1 MITSLS
7 RTRTDVQDYIVE
19 SFDLPSPSWGEFRDF
34 TERLYGDDPFWSHP
48 ADPPADAGA
57 RAFIVRADGR
67 IVAGACCMIN
77 DGICLDGQRTALVGW
92 YEAMDDPDAAARLFD
107 GIAEH
112 YRGMGCRRLL
122 GPLNGSTWHRYRVAL
137 PSDADPFF
145 LDVRNRPW
153 YAAQWEGRGFA
164 TVARY
169 FSTKV
174 SGLDRPYDRVGRFEE
189 IYRSR
194 GVTVR
199 PVDTGR
205 FEEELLKLYRLSLE
219 GFAGNLFYTPISFES
234 FRDLYMPIRPLVDPA
249 FVLIASGDD
258 GRPLAFIFAVN
269 NIHET
274 AKRSLI
280 IKTVV
285 AAPDAPRGLGTF
297 LAEKVHAAAKE
308 RGYDEVIHAL
318 MHEENV
324 SMNVLAGISA
334 PYRNYRLYGADC

>member
-1 MITSLS
+1 M
-7 RTRTDVQDYIVE
+7 QDIIVE
-19 SFDLPSPSWGEFRDF
+19 SFDLPSPRWSRFRDF
-34 TERLYGDDPFWSHP
+34 TERLYGDDPGWSHP
-48 ADPPADAGA
+48 ADPRDDAGA
-57 RAFIVRADGR
+57 RAFLVRAGDR
-67 IVAGACCMIN
+67 VIAGACGMIH
-77 DGICLDGQRTALVGW
+77 DGIRLDGQPTALVGW
-92 YEAMDDPDAAARLFD
+92 YEAEDDIDAAALLFD
-107 GIAEH
+107 AIAEH
-112 YRGMGCRRLL
+112 YRSLGCTRLL

-137 PSDADPFF
+137 PSDAPPFF
-145 LDVRNRPW
+145 LDVRNKPW
-153 YAAQWEGRGFA
+153 YAAQWEGCGFR

-174 SGLDRPYDRVGRFEE
+174 AGLDRPYDRVGRFEE

-199 PVDTGR
+199 PVDTDR

-249 FVLIASGDD
+249 FVLIASGED
-258 GRPLAFIFAVN
+258 GRPLAFIFAVR

-297 LAEKVHAAAKE
+297 LAEKVHAAARE
-308 RGYDEVIHAL
+308 HGYDEVIHAL
-318 MHEENV
+318 MYEENV
-324 SMNVLAGISA
+324 SMNVLAGISE